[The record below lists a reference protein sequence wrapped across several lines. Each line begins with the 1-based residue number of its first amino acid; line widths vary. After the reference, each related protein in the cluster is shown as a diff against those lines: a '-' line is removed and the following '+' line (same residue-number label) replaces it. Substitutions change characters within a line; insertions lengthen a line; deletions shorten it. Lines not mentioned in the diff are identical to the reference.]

1 MTTPW
6 DEVMSAA
13 LVGTERRRF
22 DVALLAGVVPPDQL
36 EVDGAE
42 ASVLAAAAVL
52 SACRRA
58 GRLPDAPRRPPGAA
72 APPDDRPVAPAVA
85 VQVLELLLDGH
96 VTVAGGNAPLVGH
109 WLAACAASGHRPP
122 ETLLIA
128 LLLLGTASVDLRPT
142 VAAVGGPR
150 GAWLAGHNP
159 AWSWAAPP
167 TPLAD
172 GGGDDLAARFAT
184 AGRAEREAVLEAL
197 RGSDPA
203 GARALVAST
212 WSSEAAADRVAL
224 LEMLAAGLGDDD
236 EPFLED
242 ALDDRAASVR
252 AAAARLLERLPR
264 SRRSARMAARAR
276 PLVRMEGRLRRR
288 LAVDLPDE
296 PDAAA
301 RRDGVGDRAEPGHG
315 RRAWWLVQVVAGTPL
330 AAWEEHLGT
339 DPPEIVRLA
348 AGEKELLDGLVRAVV
363 AQGDRRWALA
373 LAAWSPR
380 PAVLAVLDA
389 GDATAVA
396 GRALAAGAVPDA
408 ALAAL
413 LEACAGPWPDE
424 FSSSVVR
431 HCRTMAGRV
440 AALVRPALPALARR
454 LSPAVLPAVEEW
466 IAGDDDESAFRRD
479 LRGVAHALTI
489 RRTIDEELR

>member
-1 MTTPW
+1 MTTVW
-6 DEVMSAA
+6 DEVVSAA

-52 SACRRA
+52 ASCRRA
-58 GRLPDAPRRPPGAA
+58 GRLPDAPRRPPGPA

-96 VTVAGGNAPLVGH
+96 VTVAGGNAALVGH

-122 ETLLIA
+122 ETLLVP
-128 LLLLGTASVDLRPT
+128 LLLLGTATVDLRST
-142 VAAVGGPR
+142 VAAVVGPR

-159 AWSWAAPP
+159 AWSWTAPVA
-167 TPLAD
+167 PLAD
-172 GGGDDLAARFAT
+172 GGNDLDARFAI
-184 AGRAEREAVLEAL
+184 AGRAERAAVLDAL
-197 RGSDPA
+197 RGSDP
-203 GARALVAST
+203 GRARALVAST
-212 WSSEAAADRVAL
+212 WSSESAADRVAL
-224 LEMLAAGLGDDD
+224 LEMLGAGLGDDD

-252 AAAARLLERLPR
+252 AAAARLLGRLPH

-301 RRDGVGDRAEPGHG
+301 RRDGVDDRAEPGYG
-315 RRAWWLVQVVAGTPL
+315 RRAWWLVQLVAGTPL

-339 DPPEIVRLA
+339 EPPEIVRLA
-348 AGEKELLDGLVRAVV
+348 AAETELLDGLARAVV

-373 LAAWSPR
+373 LAARWPR

-424 FSSSVVR
+424 FSSRVVR

-440 AALVRPALPALARR
+440 PALVRPVLPVLARR
-454 LSPAVLPAVEEW
+454 LSPAVLQAVEEW
-466 IAGDDDESAFRRD
+466 ISEDDDESAFRRD
-479 LRGVAHALTI
+479 LRTVAHALTI